1 MTAVRAVE
9 PRSLLALPVS
19 FSLGYPPASSR
30 REEQL
35 EIVLRPP
42 DALSQKKC
50 PDSVGSF
57 VPLPRTATRPR
68 PVTCEPRVSRVSR
81 ECGRE
86 HAAGGRVASHESSR
100 LICVRGLASAGEEGG
115 SRGHPTRK
123 SGIDERSNF
132 RAWIDPV
139 LWYAPGWMRMLD
151 AHRKTHPR
159 ATARNSYITT
169 YMMLNFT
176 THTRHMRAHGMTRP
190 REAHMSRY
198 LRFCTYDYEGYAF
211 VVPRTRR
218 DTNAKRYIGVR
229 HTTSHINYI

>member
-19 FSLGYPPASSR
+19 FSPGYPPASSR
-30 REEQL
+30 SRLEEQL

-100 LICVRGLASAGEEGG
+100 LICVRGRASAGEEGG

-123 SGIDERSNF
+123 SGILTR
-132 RAWIDPV
+132 DPIFAHGSIQFCGV
-139 LWYAPGWMRMLD
+139 AYAPGYAYAYCMD
-151 AHRKTHPR
+151 APK
-159 ATARNSYITT
+159 N
-169 YMMLNFT
+169 
-176 THTRHMRAHGMTRP
+176 AHG
-190 REAHMSRY
+190 
-198 LRFCTYDYEGYAF
+198 
-211 VVPRTRR
+211 
-218 DTNAKRYIGVR
+218 
-229 HTTSHINYI
+229 